1 MIVLKSKKQVLV
13 NPVLLNKNYVY
24 MQINDITYDASGYR
38 ASYVYYNIVGAENQY
53 APIHTGIFT
62 LSIAQATQIEQMGG
76 GIEGN
81 NFTQK
86 FNDLIVKAT
95 IHQMGVESVFGLQAT
110 DWEVL

>member
-1 MIVLKSKKQVLV
+1 
-13 NPVLLNKNYVY
+13 
-24 MQINDITYDASGYR
+24 
-38 ASYVYYNIVGAENQY
+38 
-53 APIHTGIFT
+53 
-62 LSIAQATQIEQMGG
+62 MGG